1 MTTVDGGEAS
11 RVPQSP
17 TPGAPIESKS
27 VLLMVSLW
35 LLALAL
41 LYTLYFAKSLL
52 MPLVVALLFA
62 LLLSPLVAVLKR
74 LYVPRT
80 LSAILIICAIGGPF
94 TLLAIELAEPAH
106 KWAKQLPELSERLTS
121 QLDDLTGTSAP
132 VRRQAAVQQ
141 EEEPQG
147 FTFFGLFGK
156 RAEKTA
162 PPPPVVQTSGDDGES
177 VSERVKA
184 GGMELMVAILAATP
198 VVIAQLLTCVILIL
212 FLLIFGPRLFNAY
225 IHIFVPPDAREGR
238 VELVGTIQREL
249 SRYIVTVSVINAC
262 LGLTTGLALWLV
274 GVEDALLWGVLVGLL
289 NFAPYVGPIL
299 GMAMLCLAG
308 LAQYGPVAMA
318 ALPVLIYF
326 SINLIE
332 AQFVTPLVLGRNMRL
347 NPLVLIVWLFIWGWL
362 WGAVGVLIAVPL
374 LVCIKL
380 AAGKLQTTD
389 RWVRLIETRA

>member
-1 MTTVDGGEAS
+1 MY
-11 RVPQSP
+11 RV
-17 TPGAPIESKS
+17 A
-27 VLLMVSLW
+27 VW

-52 MPLVVALLFA
+52 MPLVVALLFT

-80 LSAILIICAIGGPF
+80 LSAILMICAIGGPF
-94 TLLAIELAEPAH
+94 TILAIELAEPAQ
-106 KWAKQLPELSERLTS
+106 KWAKQLPELSERMTA
-121 QLDDLTGTSAP
+121 QLDNLTESSQSVP
-132 VRRQAAVQQ
+132 VQTANQ
-141 EEEPQG
+141 EAESEG
-147 FTFFGLFGK
+147 FSFFGLFEGK
-156 RAEKTA
+156 KKQPAPQPVIQSSSDAAET
-162 PPPPVVQTSGDDGES
+162 
-177 VSERVKA
+177 VSKRVKQ

-225 IHIFVPPDAREGR
+225 IHIFVPPDAREDR
-238 VELVGTIQREL
+238 VNLVGTIQLEL
-249 SRYIVTVSVINAC
+249 SRYIGTVSVINAG
-262 LGLTTGLALWLV
+262 LGMTTGLALWLF

-289 NFAPYVGPIL
+289 NFAPYVGPIF

-308 LAQYGPVAMA
+308 LAQYGPVALA

-326 SINLIE
+326 SINLLE
-332 AQFVTPLVLGRNMRL
+332 AQFVTPLVLGKNMRL
-347 NPLVLIVWLFIWGWL
+347 NPLILIIWLFIWGWL

-380 AAGKLQTTD
+380 AAGKLPTAD

>member
-11 RVPQSP
+11 QAPSP
-17 TPGAPIESKS
+17 TPGAPTERKS
-27 VLLMVSLW
+27 PLLIVSLW
-35 LLALAL
+35 LLALAF

-106 KWAKQLPELSERLTS
+106 KWAKQLPELSERLTN
-121 QLDDLTGTSAP
+121 QLDDLTGTSQPA
-132 VRRQAAVQQ
+132 RRQATVQQ
-141 EEEPQG
+141 EEPQG

-156 RAEKTA
+156 KGEKTA
-162 PPPPVVQTSGDDGES
+162 PPTPAVQTSEDDGES
-177 VSERVKA
+177 VSERVKQ

-249 SRYIVTVSVINAC
+249 SRYIVTVSAINAC

-347 NPLVLIVWLFIWGWL
+347 NPLVLIIWLFIWGWL

-389 RWVRLIETRA
+389 RWVKLIETRA

>member
-1 MTTVDGGEAS
+1 MY
-11 RVPQSP
+11 R
-17 TPGAPIESKS
+17 
-27 VLLMVSLW
+27 VSLW

-62 LLLSPLVAVLKR
+62 LLLSPLVAVMKR

-80 LSAILIICAIGGPF
+80 LSAILLICAIGGPF

-106 KWAKQLPELSERLTS
+106 KWARQLPELSDRLTAE
-121 QLDDLTGTSAP
+121 LDDLTGSSQPAP
-132 VRRQAAVQQ
+132 RQAAVQQ
-141 EEEPQG
+141 EESGG
-147 FTFFGLFGK
+147 FSFFGLFGK
-156 RAEKTA
+156 DDKQRSQA
-162 PPPPVVQTSGDDGES
+162 PAPAQVSGDDGES
-177 VSERVKA
+177 VSERVKQ
-184 GGMELMVAILAATP
+184 GGMELMVAVLAATP
-198 VVIAQLLTCVILIL
+198 VVIAQLLTCIILIL

-225 IHIFVPPDAREGR
+225 IHIFVPPEQREDR
-238 VELVGTIQREL
+238 IDLVGTIQLEL
-249 SRYIVTVSVINAC
+249 SRYIVTVSVINAG

-289 NFAPYVGPIL
+289 NFAPYVGPIF
-299 GMAMLCLAG
+299 GMGMLTLAG
-308 LAQYGPVAMA
+308 LAQYGPVALA

-326 SINLIE
+326 SINLLE
-332 AQFVTPLVLGRNMRL
+332 AQFVTPLVLGKNMRL
-347 NPLVLIVWLFIWGWL
+347 NPLILIVWLFIWGWL

-380 AAGKLQTTD
+380 AAGRLRETH

>member
-1 MTTVDGGEAS
+1 MTTADGGDPSDNKRQVDSPEAAA
-11 RVPQSP
+11 RGKSP
-17 TPGAPIESKS
+17 MYKVT
-27 VLLMVSLW
+27 LW

-94 TLLAIELAEPAH
+94 TLLAIELAEPAQ
-106 KWAKQLPELSERLTS
+106 KWAKQLPELSERLTK
-121 QLDDLTGTSAP
+121 QLDNLTESSRPVPIQSAD
-132 VRRQAAVQQ
+132 Q
-141 EEEPQG
+141 EEESDG
-147 FTFFGLFGK
+147 FSFFGLFEREKK
-156 RAEKTA
+156 RPT
-162 PPPPVVQTSGDDGES
+162 PPPAAQSSDDVGDS
-177 VSERVKA
+177 VSKHVKQ

-225 IHIFVPPDAREGR
+225 IHIFVPPDTREER
-238 VELVGTIQREL
+238 VNLVGTIQLEL
-249 SRYIVTVSVINAC
+249 SRYIGTVSVINAG
-262 LGLTTGLALWLV
+262 LGVTTGLALWLF

-289 NFAPYVGPIL
+289 NFAPYVGPIF

-308 LAQYGPVAMA
+308 LAQYGPVALA

-326 SINLIE
+326 AINLLE
-332 AQFVTPLVLGRNMRL
+332 AQFVTPLVLGKNMRL
-347 NPLVLIVWLFIWGWL
+347 NPLILIVWLFIWGWI

-380 AAGKLQTTD
+380 AAGKLPTAD

>member
-1 MTTVDGGEAS
+1 MTAEDEGKRLEPSQTTIDD
-11 RVPQSP
+11 VP
-17 TPGAPIESKS
+17 TKRKS
-27 VLLMVSLW
+27 TLLVLLFW

-62 LLLSPLVAVLKR
+62 LLLSPLVAIMKR
-74 LYVPRT
+74 LYIPRT

-106 KWAKQLPELSERLTS
+106 KWAKQLPELSERLTD
-121 QLDDLTGTSAP
+121 QLDDLTGTAAP
-132 VRRQAAVQQ
+132 VRVQATAQQ
-141 EEEPQG
+141 EDSGG
-147 FTFFGLFGK
+147 FAFFGLFNK
-156 RAEKTA
+156 KEVKATPSA
-162 PPPPVVQTSGDDGES
+162 PVQSSTGDGES
-177 VSERVKA
+177 VGERVKQ

-198 VVIAQLLTCVILIL
+198 VVIAQLITCVILIL

-225 IHIFVPPDAREGR
+225 IHIFVTPDIREQR
-238 VELVGTIQREL
+238 VELVGAIQHEL
-249 SRYIVTVSVINAC
+249 SRYIVTVSFINAC

-289 NFAPYVGPIL
+289 NFAPYVGPIF

-308 LAQYGPVAMA
+308 LAQYGPVLLA
-318 ALPVLIYF
+318 ALPVLVYF

-347 NPLVLIVWLFIWGWL
+347 NPLILIVWLFIWGWL

-380 AAGKLQTTD
+380 AFSKLQISE

>member
-11 RVPQSP
+11 QAPQSP
-17 TPGAPIESKS
+17 TPDAPIESKS

-121 QLDDLTGTSAP
+121 QLDDLTGTSEP
-132 VRRQAAVQQ
+132 VRRQAAVQ

-156 RAEKTA
+156 KEERLEA
-162 PPPPVVQTSGDDGES
+162 PPQVQSPKGDGES
-177 VSERVKA
+177 VSERVKQ
-184 GGMELMVAILAATP
+184 GGMEIMVAILAATP

-225 IHIFVPPDAREGR
+225 IHIFVPPDAREDR

-262 LGLTTGLALWLV
+262 LGLTTGLVLWIV

-308 LAQYGPVAMA
+308 LAQYGPEAMA
-318 ALPVLIYF
+318 VLPVLIYF

-332 AQFVTPLVLGRNMRL
+332 AQFVTPLALGRNMRL

>member
-1 MTTVDGGEAS
+1 MERKSTLTV
-11 RVPQSP
+11 
-17 TPGAPIESKS
+17 
-27 VLLMVSLW
+27 VSLW

-80 LSAILIICAIGGPF
+80 LSAILIICAIGGPL
-94 TLLAIELAEPAH
+94 TLLVIELAEPAH
-106 KWAKQLPELSERLTS
+106 KWAKQLPELSERMTA
-121 QLDDLTGTSAP
+121 QLDDLTGTAKP
-132 VRRQAAVQQ
+132 VQRQAAVQRP
-141 EEEPQG
+141 EPEG
-147 FTFFGLFGK
+147 FNFFGLFGK
-156 RAEKTA
+156 GKQQPE
-162 PPPPVVQTSGDDGES
+162 PPPPVQASPAGDGET
-177 VSERVKA
+177 VSERVKQ
-184 GGMELMVAILAATP
+184 GGMELMVEILAATP

-225 IHIFVPPDAREGR
+225 IHVFVPPDSREGR
-238 VELVGTIQREL
+238 VELVGTIQHEL
-249 SRYIVTVSVINAC
+249 SRYIVTVSVINAG
-262 LGLTTGLALWLV
+262 LGLTTGLVLWLV

-299 GMAMLCLAG
+299 GMAMLSLAG
-308 LAQYGPVAMA
+308 VAQYGPVAIA
-318 ALPVLIYF
+318 VLPVLIYF

-380 AAGKLQTTD
+380 AFGKLQTMD
-389 RWVRLIETRA
+389 RWVKLIETRA

>member
-1 MTTVDGGEAS
+1 LTAADSGESLGAERQSFS
-11 RVPQSP
+11 REVVSQRKSP
-17 TPGAPIESKS
+17 MYRVA
-27 VLLMVSLW
+27 VW

-52 MPLVVALLFA
+52 MPLVVALLFT

-80 LSAILIICAIGGPF
+80 LSAILMICAIGGPF
-94 TLLAIELAEPAH
+94 TILAIELAEPAQ
-106 KWAKQLPELSERLTS
+106 KWARQLPELSERMTA
-121 QLDDLTGTSAP
+121 QLDNLTESSQSVP
-132 VRRQAAVQQ
+132 VQTANQ
-141 EEEPQG
+141 EAESEG
-147 FTFFGLFGK
+147 FSFFGLFEGK
-156 RAEKTA
+156 KKQPAPQPVIQSSSDAAET
-162 PPPPVVQTSGDDGES
+162 
-177 VSERVKA
+177 VSKRVKQ

-225 IHIFVPPDAREGR
+225 IHIFVPPDAREDR
-238 VELVGTIQREL
+238 VNLVGTIQLEL
-249 SRYIVTVSVINAC
+249 SRYIGTVSVINAG
-262 LGLTTGLALWLV
+262 LGMTTGLALWLF

-289 NFAPYVGPIL
+289 NFAPYVGPIF

-308 LAQYGPVAMA
+308 LAQYGPVALA

-326 SINLIE
+326 SINLLE
-332 AQFVTPLVLGRNMRL
+332 AQFVTPLVLGKNMRL
-347 NPLVLIVWLFIWGWL
+347 NPLILIIWLFIWGWL

-380 AAGKLQTTD
+380 AAGKLPTAD

>member
-1 MTTVDGGEAS
+1 LTTADGGELPKPS
-11 RVPQSP
+11 QIPTRDVP
-17 TPGAPIESKS
+17 TKRKS
-27 VLLMVSLW
+27 TLLVLLFW

-62 LLLSPLVAVLKR
+62 LLLSPLVAVMKR
-74 LYVPRT
+74 LYIPRT
-80 LSAILIICAIGGPF
+80 LSAIVIICAIGGPF

-106 KWAKQLPELSERLTS
+106 KWAKQLPELSERLTDE
-121 QLDDLTGTSAP
+121 LDDLTGTSNKP
-132 VRRQAAVQQ
+132 VRQQAVAEP
-141 EEEPQG
+141 EESGG
-147 FTFFGLFGK
+147 FTFFGLFDK
-156 RAEKTA
+156 KEVRTSA
-162 PPPPVVQTSGDDGES
+162 PPPVQAPKDDGES
-177 VSERVKA
+177 VGERVKQ
-184 GGMELMVAILAATP
+184 GGMELMVTILAATP

-225 IHIFVPPDAREGR
+225 IHIFVTPDVREQR
-238 VELVGTIQREL
+238 VELVGSIQHEL

-289 NFAPYVGPIL
+289 NFAPYVGPIF

-308 LAQYGPVAMA
+308 LAQYGPVLLA
-318 ALPVLIYF
+318 ALPVLVYF
-326 SINLIE
+326 SINMIE

-347 NPLVLIVWLFIWGWL
+347 NPLILIVWLFIWGWL

-380 AAGKLQTTD
+380 AVSKMQVSD
-389 RWVRLIETRA
+389 QWVRLIETRA

>member
-1 MTTVDGGEAS
+1 MTAADGGDAPSNKRQFDTQEAVVG
-11 RVPQSP
+11 RKSP
-17 TPGAPIESKS
+17 MYKVT
-27 VLLMVSLW
+27 LC

-94 TLLAIELAEPAH
+94 TLLAIELAEPAQ
-106 KWAKQLPELSERLTS
+106 KWAKQLPELSERLTK
-121 QLDDLTGTSAP
+121 QLDNLTESPKP
-132 VRRQAAVQQ
+132 VLIQTADQ
-141 EEEPQG
+141 ETESDG
-147 FTFFGLFGK
+147 FSFFGLFEREKK
-156 RAEKTA
+156 R
-162 PPPPVVQTSGDDGES
+162 PSPPPVAQSSDDAGES
-177 VSERVKA
+177 VSKHVKQ

-212 FLLIFGPRLFNAY
+212 FLLIFGPRLFKAY
-225 IHIFVPPDAREGR
+225 IHIFVPPDTREDR
-238 VELVGTIQREL
+238 VNLVGTIQLEL
-249 SRYIVTVSVINAC
+249 SRYIGTVSVINAG
-262 LGLTTGLALWLV
+262 LGMTTGLALWLF

-289 NFAPYVGPIL
+289 NFAPYVGPIF

-308 LAQYGPVAMA
+308 LAQYGPVALA

-326 SINLIE
+326 AINLLE
-332 AQFVTPLVLGRNMRL
+332 AQFVTPLVLGKNMRL
-347 NPLVLIVWLFIWGWL
+347 NPLILIVWLFIWGWI

-380 AAGKLQTTD
+380 AAGKLPTAD